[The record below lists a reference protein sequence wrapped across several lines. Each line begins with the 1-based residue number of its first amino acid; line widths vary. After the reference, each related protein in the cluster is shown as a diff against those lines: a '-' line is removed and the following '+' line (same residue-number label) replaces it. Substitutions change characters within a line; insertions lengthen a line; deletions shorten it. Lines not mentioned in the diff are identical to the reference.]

1 MLLKLIYPVFIKPSG
16 KDHLVY
22 VPAFKIYTE
31 GTTFDDALLMAHD
44 AVKTMCLEM
53 ISDGDALPDAPSKEA
68 ALAEAKADADEDF
81 DYSDGKMMFVE
92 ITISNSADENEKEQ
106 MDIIYTDG
114 F

>member
-1 MLLKLIYPVFIKPSG
+1 MKLIYPVFIKPSG

-31 GTTFDDALLMAHD
+31 GTTFNDAVLMAHD
-44 AVKTMCLEM
+44 AIKTMCMEM
-53 ISDGDALPDAPSKEA
+53 IDTGETLPETPSKEA

-81 DYSDGKMMFVE
+81 DYSDGMMVFVE
-92 ITISNSADENEKEQ
+92 ITVNESADENEMSQ
-106 MDIIYTDG
+106 VDIIYTDG

>member
-1 MLLKLIYPVFIKPSG
+1 MKLTYPVFIKPKG
-16 KDHLVY
+16 KDYLVY
-22 VPAFKIYTE
+22 VPVFKIYTE
-31 GTTFDDALLMAHD
+31 GTTFDDAVLMAHD

-53 ISDGDALPDAPSKEA
+53 ISDGDALPDAPSKEI

-92 ITISNSADENEKEQ
+92 ITVNESADENEIEQ
-106 MDIIYTDG
+106 VDIIYSEG